1 MSLWLTKYFLRNILQ
16 FSVIIHA
23 VLSGNMLYCFLCV
36 IAFMFIWGIKYA
48 KSTNVFFLMISP
60 AGLSDVSG
68 CDV

>member
-23 VLSGNMLYCFLCV
+23 ALSGNMLYCFVCV

-48 KSTNVFFLMISP
+48 R
-60 AGLSDVSG
+60 
-68 CDV
+68 

>member
-1 MSLWLTKYFLRNILQ
+1 MQRYPAICCT
-16 FSVIIHA
+16 V
-23 VLSGNMLYCFLCV
+23 FLCV

-48 KSTNVFFLMISP
+48 GSTNVFFLMMSP

>member
-1 MSLWLTKYFLRNILQ
+1 MSLLLTKYFLRNILQ

-23 VLSGNMLYCFLCV
+23 ALSGNMLYCFVCV
-36 IAFMFIWGIKYA
+36 IAFMFIWRIKYA
-48 KSTNVFFLMISP
+48 RSTNVFFLMISP